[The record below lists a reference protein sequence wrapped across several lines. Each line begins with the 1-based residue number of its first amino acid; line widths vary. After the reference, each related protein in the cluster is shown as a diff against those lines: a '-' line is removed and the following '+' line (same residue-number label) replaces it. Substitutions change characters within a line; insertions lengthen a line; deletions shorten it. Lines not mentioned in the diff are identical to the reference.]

1 MTPQID
7 FYIVPEAD
15 VYAFLFRITEKIYRL
30 GRKIYIHAQADDAL
44 KIDELLWQAEPTS
57 FIPHQLI
64 GESASPP
71 PPVQIGFE
79 VPDLTTYDVL
89 INLAPEAPSFFHAFQ
104 RIIEIVPQ
112 DDRIKEYTRN
122 HYRFYHQQGLSI
134 QSHNLIEA
142 SEG

>member
-7 FYIVPEAD
+7 FYIVPEVD
-15 VYAFLFRITEKIYRL
+15 VYAFLARVTEKVYRL
-30 GRKIYIHAQADDAL
+30 GRKIYIHAQPEEAL
-44 KIDELLWQAEPTS
+44 KIDELLWQAEPGS

-64 GESASPP
+64 GESALPP

-79 VPDLTTYDVL
+79 SPNLTTYDVL
-89 INLAPEAPSFFHAFQ
+89 INVAVEVPNCFHAFQ

-134 QSHNLIEA
+134 QSHNLIQA
-142 SEG
+142 SEV